1 MISCQLINFLHIVY
15 LKNYLLILFYI
26 FFFFVLCYYFY
37 MYFFFFFF
45 FSSRRLHTKL
55 TCDWSSD
62 VYSSDLAETLYNNN
76 PVKMDHADVPTAV
89 FSQPPIGTVGL
100 TEEEARQQ
108 YGGDIDIY
116 CARFKPMKN
125 KIGRASCRE
134 RE

>member
-45 FSSRRLHTKL
+45 FSSRRRHTRL

-62 VYSSDLAETLYNNN
+62 VFSSDLKQQARRHPEELFHFGRSRTLT
-76 PVKMDHADVPTAV
+76 KWLSSSGWRRACC
-89 FSQPPIGTVGL
+89 FSS
-100 TEEEARQQ
+100 
-108 YGGDIDIY
+108 
-116 CARFKPMKN
+116 RF
-125 KIGRASCRE
+125 ASCPASSPPTR
-134 RE
+134 RRSCWVGRRT